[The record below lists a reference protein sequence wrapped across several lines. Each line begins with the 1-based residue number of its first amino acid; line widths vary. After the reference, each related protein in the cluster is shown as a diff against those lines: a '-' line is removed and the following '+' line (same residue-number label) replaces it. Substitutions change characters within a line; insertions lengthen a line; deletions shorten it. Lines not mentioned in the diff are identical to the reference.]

1 MDYWVVTYSYR
12 GSKYFDSPLY
22 RRVERISF
30 PTYQAA
36 WDWADNEH
44 PALPDFRVLC
54 IHNEPEI
61 ITSGPSGVY
70 PGSAEARH
78 HSDHCT
84 DMAILRK

>member
-44 PALPDFRVLC
+44 PALPDFKVLC
-54 IHNEPEI
+54 IHQEKEI

-70 PGSAEARH
+70 PGSCEARH
-78 HSDHCT
+78 NSDHCT
-84 DMAILRK
+84 DIAILRK

>member
-1 MDYWVVTYSYR
+1 MEYWIVTYSYR

-44 PALPDFRVLC
+44 PALPDFKVLC

-61 ITSGPSGVY
+61 IDHGPAGVY
-70 PGSAEARH
+70 PGTWEARH

>member
-1 MDYWVVTYSYR
+1 MDYWIVTYSYR

-22 RRVERISF
+22 RSVRRRGFHTERE
-30 PTYQAA
+30 ACA
-36 WDWADNEH
+36 WADAEH
-44 PALPDFRVLC
+44 PELPDFKVLG
-54 IHNEPEI
+54 IHTEKEI

-70 PGSAEARH
+70 PGSAEDRH

>member
-1 MDYWVVTYSYR
+1 MDFWVVTYSYR

-44 PALPDFRVLC
+44 PALPDFKVLC
-54 IHNEPEI
+54 IHQEKEI

-70 PGSAEARH
+70 PGSCEARH
-78 HSDHCT
+78 NSDHCT
-84 DMAILRK
+84 DIAILRK